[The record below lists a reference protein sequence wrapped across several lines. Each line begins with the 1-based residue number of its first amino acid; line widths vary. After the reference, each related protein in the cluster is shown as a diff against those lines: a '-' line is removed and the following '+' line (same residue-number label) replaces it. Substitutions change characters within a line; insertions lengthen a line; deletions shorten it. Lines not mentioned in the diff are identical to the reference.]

1 MKLGTNIFVF
11 LLSVKNISWD
21 VIGVLLRIK
30 YKNPNKG
37 PMSSQ
42 MTLMQIETN
51 KFVFNIIKKIT
62 LLMQIETNKFVFNII
77 KSLCFSITSEYWVF
91 ISSLTTVSYNP
102 TANNC
107 NYRQWGG
114 GKGGGSLSNYHYWQ
128 RWWWYTAS
136 HHQPSKCI

>member
-1 MKLGTNIFVF
+1 MTQWKYFFSNSIALTWNSKLVF
-11 LLSVKNISWD
+11 LFFYWVWKNISWD

-42 MTLMQIETN
+42 MT
-51 KFVFNIIKKIT
+51 
-62 LLMQIETNKFVFNII
+62 LMQIETNKFVFNII

-114 GKGGGSLSNYHYWQ
+114 GRGRGSSHYYWQ